1 MNLSEPFI
9 RRPVMT
15 VLLTVAAIAFGVV
28 AYIQMPVS
36 DLPSVDYPVIQVSV
50 AYPGANPETMANNVA
65 TPLERQFLQIPG
77 LELVTSTS
85 GQGNTSFTLQFSLD
99 KSIDAA
105 ATDVQAAITRATG
118 QLPPDLPSPPTF
130 TKTNPN
136 DQPQMYLAVMSNTLT
151 EAQLY
156 DYGSTQVGQRISIIK
171 GVSQVQEFG
180 TPSAIRIKADPEKLA
195 VRGLTMTDLDAAIK
209 ANTAYQ
215 GAGQFDG
222 VNRTLLLQPQ
232 GQLGTADGYA
242 DMIVGQFKGSPV
254 HLRDVARTVDGVQDE
269 RLHPSFWFRH
279 YQVPDP
285 NRPGQM
291 MEKAGAPSAI
301 VVLPIYRAAG
311 SNAVAVSKAIEDEI
325 PSIKKTLP
333 PSVDLRVIYDRAQTI
348 VDSFH
353 DVEETLVIAFVLVVL
368 VIFVFLGRAADTI
381 IPAVALPLS
390 LLLTFVFMNILG
402 YSLDNLSLMALTL
415 AIGFL
420 VDDAIVFLENAVRRM
435 EKFGEPPLLA
445 ALRGAQEISFT
456 ILSMTVSLAAVFIP
470 LVFLSGLMGRIFR
483 EFSLTIVIAI
493 FVSGIVSLTLTPL
506 MCARM
511 LSARGPGHRK
521 SFLERFVGGIE
532 HRVLGAYGRSLWF
545 FLHHRWISAI
555 VWVLCLVGT
564 GLLFYVVPKSFLPT
578 GDSSFLFGV
587 MIAQQGSSPQQMQAY
602 QKQVEAVLHDNP
614 DVETTITATGLSG
627 MLNSNFGFCIAFLV
641 PPEKRVTAPGPL
653 DGTHA
658 SIQTVSADLTKHV
671 FMTTTGLIVALPPQ
685 PVLQI
690 STGAT
695 SRQTGSVSFSLSGVE
710 PAKVYE
716 TAGRL
721 MGAFQSQVGK
731 LFAPQGGV
739 IPDMYLQAP
748 QLQIDPLRDQAATY
762 GVNTTGIENLLFQAA
777 SQNYTYLIK
786 RPTNQYQVILE
797 LDDRFRTEPSDLDK
811 LYVKSADGQR
821 VIPLNAVAKWH
832 QSIGALAVN
841 HINQFTSVTFAFTP
855 APGVPLG
862 AVTDYIQKTAD
873 QIVPPT
879 MKATFQGE
887 ALTFRSTVSDL
898 TTLMFVAVFVMYCIL
913 GILYESYLHPIT
925 VLSSLPVALLGGLAT
940 LELFGAEA
948 SLYAYIGMF
957 MLMGIVKK
965 NGIMIVD
972 FALQR
977 IAAGETAERAIHD
990 ASMDRFRPIIMTT
1003 LAAVMGA
1010 VPIAL
1015 GFGADGASRRPLGLV
1030 IIGGLIVSQF
1040 ITLYVTPAIYLYLED
1055 FQEHVLDRT
1064 GFFRSTR
1071 THTAEMD
1078 EMVRQSHVLPTEGD
1092 GNDRGVPVMA
1102 EYGNGN
1108 GGH

>member
-15 VLLTVAAIAFGVV
+15 ILLTVAAIAAGVV
-28 AYIQMPVS
+28 AYIKMPVS
-36 DLPSVDYPVIQVSV
+36 DLPSVDYPVIQVQV
-50 AYPGANPETMANNVA
+50 AYPGATPDTMANNVA

-77 LELVTSTS
+77 LELVTSNS
-85 GQGNTSFTLQFSLD
+85 GQGNTSFTLQFNLD

-105 ATDVQAAITRATG
+105 ATDVQAAITRAQG
-118 QLPPDLPSPPTF
+118 QLPQDLPSPPTF

-136 DQPQMYLAVMSNTLT
+136 DQPQMYLAVMSNTVT

-156 DYGSTQVGQRISIIK
+156 DYGSTQVGQRISIIP

-180 TPSAIRIKADPEKLA
+180 TPSAVRIKADPGKLA
-195 VRGLTMTDLDAAIK
+195 VRGLTMADLDAAIR
-209 ANTAYQ
+209 ANTAYE

-222 VNRTLLLQPQ
+222 QFQTLLLQPD
-232 GQLGTADGYA
+232 GQLGNAAGYN

-254 HLRDVARTVDGVQDE
+254 HLRDVARAIDGVQDE
-269 RLHPSFWFRH
+269 RQHPSFWFRH

-285 NRPGQM
+285 AHPGLM
-291 MEKAGAPSAI
+291 MERPGAPSAI
-301 VVLPIYRAAG
+301 VVLPIFRAAG
-311 SNAVAVSKAIEDEI
+311 SNAVAVSQAIEAEI
-325 PSIKKTLP
+325 PNIKKTLP
-333 PSVDLRVIYDRAQTI
+333 PSVDLRVIYDRAGTI
-348 VDSFH
+348 VDSFK

-368 VIFVFLGRAADTI
+368 VIFLFLGRAADTL

-390 LLLTFVFMNILG
+390 LLLTFVAMNALG

-445 ALRGAQEISFT
+445 ALRGTQEISFT

-483 EFSLTIVIAI
+483 EFSITIVISI
-493 FVSGIVSLTLTPL
+493 FVSGIVSLSLTPL

-511 LSARGPGHRK
+511 LSARGAGHRK
-521 SFLERFVGGIE
+521 TFLERFVGGIE
-532 HRVLGAYGRSLWF
+532 HRVLDVYGRSLWF
-545 FLHHRWISAI
+545 FLRHRWVSLILWA
-555 VWVLCLVGT
+555 LCLGGT
-564 GLLFYVVPKSFLPT
+564 GLLFYSIPKSFLPT

-587 MIAQQGSSPQQMQAY
+587 MIAQQGSSPGQMQAY
-602 QKQVEAVLHDNP
+602 QTQVEDVLHANP
-614 DVETTITATGLSG
+614 DVETTITATGLTG
-627 MLNSNFGFCIAFLV
+627 MLNSNMGIVIAFLR
-641 PPEKRVTAPGPL
+641 PPEERTTPPSPL
-653 DGTHA
+653 DGHHA
-658 SIQTVSADLTKHV
+658 SIQTVQGDLQKNI
-671 FMTTTGLIVALPPQ
+671 FMRTTGLIAVLPPQ

-695 SRQTGSVSFSLSGVE
+695 ARNTGPVSFSISGTD
-710 PAKVYE
+710 PHQVYE
-716 TAGRL
+716 IGGKL
-721 MGAFQSQVGK
+721 LGAFGAQVGK
-731 LFAPQGGV
+731 LFAPQGGIV
-739 IPDMYLQAP
+739 PDMYLQTP
-748 QLQIDPLRDQAATY
+748 NLQIEPLRDQAATY
-762 GVNTTGIENLLFQAA
+762 GVSTTAIEDLLREAA

-786 RPTNQYQVILE
+786 KPTNQYQVILE
-797 LDDRFRTEPSDLDK
+797 LDDQFRTEPVDLDK
-811 LYVKSADGQR
+811 LYVKSSDGLR
-821 VIPLNAVAKWH
+821 TVPLNAVAKWH
-832 QSIGALAVN
+832 KSIGPQAVN
-841 HINQFTSVTFAFTP
+841 HINQFTSVTFGFTP

-862 AVTDYIQKTAD
+862 AVTDFIQKTAD
-873 QIVPPT
+873 QVVPPT

-887 ALTFRSTVSDL
+887 ALTFRSTVTDL
-898 TTLMFVAVFVMYCIL
+898 TLLMFVAVFVMYVIL

-925 VLSSLPVALLGGLAT
+925 VLSSLPVALFGGLLT
-940 LELFGAEA
+940 LYLFGAEA

-977 IAAGETAERAIHD
+977 IAAGESAERAIHD

-1003 LAAVMGA
+1003 LAAIMGA

-1030 IIGGLIVSQF
+1030 IIGGLFFSQF

-1071 THTAEMD
+1071 THHAEMD
-1078 EMVRQSHVLPTEGD
+1078 EMVRQSHVLPAEGD
-1092 GNDRGVPVMA
+1092 GDDRGVPVLA
-1102 EYGNGN
+1102 EYGDGAR
-1108 GGH
+1108 H